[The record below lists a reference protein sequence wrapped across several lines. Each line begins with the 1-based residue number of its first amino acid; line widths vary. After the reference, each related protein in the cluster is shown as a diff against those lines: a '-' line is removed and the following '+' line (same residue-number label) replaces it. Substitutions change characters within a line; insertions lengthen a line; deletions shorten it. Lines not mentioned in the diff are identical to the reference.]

1 LSIAPPSVPR
11 RDARVAG
18 AKLRCNQLVNEIL
31 MTGMNRLSPL
41 IVRRVGRFG
50 PTAMAMPMPEPMP
63 FAGAEHAQWLDD
75 LRLFATGWVGGL
87 IFFGT
92 LLG

>member
-1 LSIAPPSVPR
+1 
-11 RDARVAG
+11 
-18 AKLRCNQLVNEIL
+18 

-41 IVRRVGRFG
+41 IVRRAG
-50 PTAMAMPMPEPMP
+50 PMAMAVAVPMARPQI
-63 FAGAEHAQWLDD
+63 FDGAGPAAWLED
-75 LRLFATGWVGGL
+75 LKLFATGWVGGL